1 VRLDRRSLKV
11 NPLRSEDEA
20 FRLLL
25 YALALFVA
33 IAVVAVI
40 VRVVL

>member
-1 VRLDRRSLKV
+1 
-11 NPLRSEDEA
+11 LRSEDEA